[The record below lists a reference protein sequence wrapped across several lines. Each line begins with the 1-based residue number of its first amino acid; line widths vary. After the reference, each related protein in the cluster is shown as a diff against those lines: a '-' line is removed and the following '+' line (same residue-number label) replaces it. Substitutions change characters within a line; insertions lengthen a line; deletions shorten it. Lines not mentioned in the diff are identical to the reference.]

1 MAQPA
6 AFGLNVDPNA
16 GGLAIAGRIAAI
28 ADSAGLEYVGIQDHP
43 YNADFL
49 DTFTVITWLAARTS
63 RVHLFPNVANLPLR
77 PPALLAKQ
85 AASIDVLSGG
95 RFELGLGAGAF
106 ADGIEGMGGPR
117 RTPGPARGAL
127 SEAIDIIR
135 ASWAGEPFSFQGTYY
150 QAPAVRPGPRP
161 AHPAGLWLGV
171 VGPRAVALAGAKAD
185 GWSVSSAYV
194 PPERLPELNDILTT
208 AALEE
213 NRDPGQITRLYNVA
227 GLISAEDRGP
237 FHGPAERWVETL
249 ASLYTDY
256 QMNTF
261 VFWPSGDRE
270 RQSRIFAEEVVPAAR
285 EALRDPA
292 GT

>member
-1 MAQPA
+1 
-6 AFGLNVDPNA
+6 
-16 GGLAIAGRIAAI
+16 
-28 ADSAGLEYVGIQDHP
+28 
-43 YNADFL
+43 
-49 DTFTVITWLAARTS
+49 
-63 RVHLFPNVANLPLR
+63 
-77 PPALLAKQ
+77 
-85 AASIDVLSGG
+85 
-95 RFELGLGAGAF
+95 
-106 ADGIEGMGGPR
+106 MGGPR